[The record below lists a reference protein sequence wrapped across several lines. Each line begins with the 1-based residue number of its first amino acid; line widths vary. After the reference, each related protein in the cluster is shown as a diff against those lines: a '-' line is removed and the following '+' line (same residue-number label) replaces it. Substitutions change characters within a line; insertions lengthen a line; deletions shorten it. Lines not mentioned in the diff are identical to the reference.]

1 VFGTIILYLL
11 LFVFGWA
18 SCLLFYFGKSLNFYA
33 QVVNLSQLLS
43 LFILARSMEHFAYAK
58 GFRIKTM
65 IDNGDSEHN
74 ITATE
79 LQFEDE
85 INFFKESAIKELIAA
100 QDPTPSLRKFD
111 NWDAG
116 MTFLATNIDLIKKFM
131 NKHKGES

>member
-1 VFGTIILYLL
+1 MLGTIILYLL

-74 ITATE
+74 ITAT
-79 LQFEDE
+79 
-85 INFFKESAIKELIAA
+85 
-100 QDPTPSLRKFD
+100 SLRKFD
-111 NWDAG
+111 NWDGG
-116 MTFLATNIDLIKKFM
+116 MVFLTANIDLIKKFM